1 MFEADKKHIIRMAP
15 MLHRVVIGDPQSAQA
30 RVIGQMMRDLVG
42 SEVAIATTP
51 EQVMDVAA
59 NNDPQILFLEK
70 TDRFDGVGLTRKI
83 RRSSLSC
90 RKAPVILTTVTATA
104 AGILQARDAGVHEFL
119 LKPFTTKDL
128 LRRLEAVTLRQ
139 RDWIEAVNYV
149 GPDRRRFNSGDYTGP
164 LKRRSDRQTPE
175 RQRVSQAIK
184 ILKSALGAFDSDPE
198 QAIRSIE
205 AQLADIFQSATAAG
219 DTRLASTAQQLA
231 MHIMRAKA
239 AGQRLSSAEL
249 EQKAQSVLAFA
260 PKEPGTAG

>member
-1 MFEADKKHIIRMAP
+1 LEPDKKHIDRMAP
-15 MLHRVVIGDPQSAQA
+15 MLHRIVIGDPQSAQA
-30 RVIGQMMRDLVG
+30 RVIGQMMRDMMR
-42 SEVAIATTP
+42 SEIQIATSP
-51 EQVMDVAA
+51 EQVMDLASEK
-59 NNDPQILFLEK
+59 DPQLLFLEK
-70 TDRFDGVGLTRKI
+70 TDRFDGVGLTRKL

-90 RKAPVILTTVTATA
+90 RKAPVILTTATATA

-119 LKPFTTKDL
+119 LKPFTIKDL

-175 RQRVSQAIK
+175 RQRVTQAIK
-184 ILKSALGAFDSDPE
+184 ILKSSLSAFDSDPD

-205 AQLADIFQSATAAG
+205 AQLADIFQAAQAAG
-219 DTRLASTAQQLA
+219 ESRLASTAQQLA

-239 AGQRLSSAEL
+239 SGQRMSGKDL
-249 EQKAQSVLAFA
+249 EQKAEAVLAYA
-260 PKEPGTAG
+260 PKETGDR